1 MIIKCKS
8 CQKQFKIQDNLIPPS
23 GRLVQCGSCGNK
35 WTQLRISEKVKEDI
49 ENPIKQSLEKEIKP
63 KNIIKKKV
71 KKSKT
76 KNLYTK
82 EYLEKKHGLK
92 IINPSS
98 IGTRNEKKLK
108 KKVNS
113 SFGFYSYLITF
124 TVIILLLIGILN
136 QTRDI
141 IILHYPSTEIY
152 ISYFYETLSNLK
164 IIFLDFI

>member
-76 KNLYTK
+76 EHLYTK

-108 KKVNS
+108 K
-113 SFGFYSYLITF
+113 
-124 TVIILLLIGILN
+124 
-136 QTRDI
+136 R
-141 IILHYPSTEIY
+141 
-152 ISYFYETLSNLK
+152 
-164 IIFLDFI
+164 